1 MKLLLAEDDI
11 DFGNILS
18 QYLSMSGFEVTLA
31 RNGREAWDIFHDA
44 PPDICVL
51 DIMMPEMD
59 GFTLAEKMR
68 AKEPGIPFIFL
79 TAKSLREDMIKGLKL
94 GADDYI
100 TKPFDPEML
109 LLRINNI
116 LRRIYTVVQDEYH
129 ISHST
134 LKYNALELIT
144 PSGKEKLTLREA
156 QLLRHL
162 IMNRNK
168 TLTREQILTEIWGE
182 DDYFLGRSMDV
193 FISRL
198 RKYLSPDRGISLRT
212 LRGMGFILEETRQES
227 KPVLPLRLR
236 LVVPRL
242 ADWNLSHVVTTRCP
256 PPRGS
261 ENLSGSHDSL
271 SSASRMR
278 NSVRLTS

>member
-18 QYLSMSGFEVTLA
+18 QYLVMSGFEVTLA
-31 RNGREAWDIFHDA
+31 RNGREAWEKFHDSR
-44 PPDICVL
+44 PDICVL

-59 GFTLAEKMR
+59 GFTLAGKLR
-68 AKEPGIPFIFL
+68 AEEPGIPFIFL

-129 ISHST
+129 ISNTT

-162 IMNRNK
+162 MMNRNK
-168 TLTREQILTEIWGE
+168 ALTREQILTEIWGE

-212 LRGMGFILEETRQES
+212 LRGLGFILEETRQ
-227 KPVLPLRLR
+227 
-236 LVVPRL
+236 
-242 ADWNLSHVVTTRCP
+242 
-256 PPRGS
+256 
-261 ENLSGSHDSL
+261 
-271 SSASRMR
+271 
-278 NSVRLTS
+278 